1 MKMKS
6 GAITETNLPGLK
18 LIKRGKVRDL
28 YDLGDELLF
37 VATDRIST
45 FDVVMPTP
53 IPEKGAVLTSLSRFW
68 FEKTQELC
76 PNHLSLKTIAD
87 FVQDRKSREMLKA
100 RAMVVQKTEPL
111 PVEVVVRGYLSGSG
125 WKDYQKTGAICGI
138 KLPQGL
144 RESDRLPEPIF
155 TPSTKAE
162 IGVHDENITLATA
175 EKLLGKKRA
184 NEVRDKALA
193 IYNFAADYALKR
205 GIIVAD
211 TKFEFGL
218 KDGKLLVIDEML
230 TPDSSRFWPADQYK
244 PGGPQPSFDKQ
255 FVRDY
260 LIALGWN
267 KTPPAPELPEDIVR
281 KTTEKYLLA
290 KRILTSPA

>member
-1 MKMKS
+1 MKS
-6 GAITETNLPGLK
+6 NAVTETNLAGLK
-18 LIKRGKVRDL
+18 LLKRGKVRDL
-28 YDLGDELLF
+28 YDLGDLLLI

-53 IPEKGAVLTSLSRFW
+53 IPKKGAVLTSLSRFW
-68 FEKTQELC
+68 FEKTEKIC
-76 PNHLSLKTIAD
+76 ANHLCGKTVNDVVKDRASRALLKD
-87 FVQDRKSREMLKA
+87 

-111 PVEVVVRGYLSGSG
+111 PVEVVVRGYLSGTG
-125 WKDYQKTGAICGI
+125 WKDYRETGAICGI
-138 KLPQGL
+138 KLPKGL

-162 IGVHDENITLATA
+162 IGVHDENITFATV

-193 IYNFAADYALKR
+193 IYQFAADYARPR

-211 TKFEFGL
+211 TKFEFGI

-230 TPDSSRFWPADQYK
+230 TPDSSRFWPADQYR

-260 LIALGWN
+260 LIGLGWN
-267 KTPPAPELPEDIVR
+267 KTPPAPELPEEIVR

-290 KRILTSPA
+290 RKILMGES

>member
-1 MKMKS
+1 MT
-6 GAITETNLPGLK
+6 AVTETNLAGLK
-18 LIKRGKVRDL
+18 LLKRGKVRDL
-28 YDLGDELLF
+28 YDLGDELLI

-68 FEKTQELC
+68 FEKTEKLC
-76 PNHLSLKTIAD
+76 PNHLSRKTVDDVIHDPASRALL
-87 FVQDRKSREMLKA
+87 QD

-111 PVEVVVRGYLSGSG
+111 VIEAVVRGYLSGSG
-125 WKDYQKTGAICGI
+125 WKAYQATGAICGI
-138 KLPQGL
+138 KLPPGL

-162 IGVHDENITLATA
+162 LGIHDENITFATV
-175 EKLLGKKRA
+175 EKVLGRA
-184 NEVRDKALA
+184 RAKAVRNQALA
-193 IYNFAADYALKR
+193 IYRFAADYARDR

-211 TKFEFGL
+211 TKFEFGI
-218 KDGKLLVIDEML
+218 KNGKLLVIDEML
-230 TPDSSRFWPADQYK
+230 TPDSSRFWPADQYR

-260 LIALGWN
+260 LISLGWN
-267 KTPPAPELPEDIVR
+267 QTPPAPELPEDIVA

-290 KRILTSPA
+290 KKILTAK

>member
-1 MKMKS
+1 MKS
-6 GAITETNLPGLK
+6 SAVIETNLAGLK
-18 LIKRGKVRDL
+18 LLKRGKVRDI
-28 YDLGDELLF
+28 YDLGDELLI

-53 IPEKGAVLTSLSRFW
+53 IPEKGAVLTALSRFW
-68 FEKTQELC
+68 FQKTEKIC
-76 PNHLSLKTIAD
+76 PNHLSRKTVDEVVKDRESRALLKD
-87 FVQDRKSREMLKA
+87 
-100 RAMVVQKTEPL
+100 RAMVVVKTEPL
-111 PVEVVVRGYLSGSG
+111 AVEAVVRGYLSGSG
-125 WKDYQKTGAICGI
+125 WKEYQETGAICGI
-138 KLPQGL
+138 KLPKGL

-162 IGVHDENITLATA
+162 LGIHDENITFATV
-175 EKLLGKKRA
+175 ERVLGQARA
-184 NEVRDKALA
+184 KAVRNKALA
-193 IYNFAADYALKR
+193 IYGFAADYARAR
-205 GIIVAD
+205 GIMVAD
-211 TKFEFGL
+211 TKFEFGI

-230 TPDSSRFWPADQYK
+230 TPDSSRFWPADQYR

-290 KRILTSPA
+290 RKILTGES